1 MLQKRI
7 EECFFD
13 VVVRVFVSMIA
24 LKPSLGRPAT
34 RNGNSTDQGQALF
47 RAMQMWKFT
56 CFVVVA
62 ARQKQQKESEEAGR
76 TCWFF
81 GP

>member
-1 MLQKRI
+1 M
-7 EECFFD
+7 F
-13 VVVRVFVSMIA
+13 FVSMIA

-34 RNGNSTDQGQALF
+34 RNGNSTYQGQALF

-62 ARQKQQKESEEAGR
+62 ARQKQQEESEEAGNLWNLLVFWAMR
-76 TCWFF
+76 FV
-81 GP
+81 